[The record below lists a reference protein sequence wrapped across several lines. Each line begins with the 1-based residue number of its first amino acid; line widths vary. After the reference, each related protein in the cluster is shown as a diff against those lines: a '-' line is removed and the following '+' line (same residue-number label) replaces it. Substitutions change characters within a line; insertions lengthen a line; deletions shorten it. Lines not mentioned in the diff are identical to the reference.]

1 MSPVPRSK
9 VMPRFERPGRGRGAD
24 EVVRP
29 VPPLLL
35 KLAAEREEVARHE
48 NLAARYVEARTRLV
62 ALGSKLEGG
71 PSSRS
76 RRGAGRCRDG
86 SEEEGREGSQGRA
99 RDRGGPARGRSAR
112 GVDRGVGGR
121 APESRCALP
130 RCSRRG
136 GVREGG
142 GGTTEARDAI
152 VAAQHRFEEA
162 ATLAGEADWIV
173 MLRRTGTTYP
183 WTGGKGAEA
192 DPGAAALVREAITAY
207 DYDREQRTRN
217 LAKRDEE
224 EAVEAK
230 LPRAPAASVSARRRN
245 IHRRRGRRAQAGR
258 GRGGRPGVSP
268 SPTPTVD
275 RFQLGLTPP
284 LSMASFRLRS
294 VGRSCAPLA
303 LCVAGPLRPARW
315 RWRREVGRAP

>member
-62 ALGSKLEGG
+62 ALGSKLEEA
-71 PSSRS
+71 
-76 RRGAGRCRDG
+76 RRLDLAEERAAAETGRKKKVEKAPKVEHEI
-86 SEEEGREGSQGRA
+86 EEARREVEVLAELIEESAVALLRA
-99 RDRGGPARGRSAR
+99 VVPYLAAADEEASAK
-112 GVDRGVGGR
+112 VE
-121 APESRCALP
+121 AAL
-130 RCSRRG
+130 
-136 GVREGG
+136 
-142 GGTTEARDAI
+142 TEARDAI

-183 WTGGKGAEA
+183 WTGGKGAERT
-192 DPGAAALVREAITAY
+192 PRAAALVREAITAY

-230 LPRAPAASVSARRRN
+230 LPLSPGSVVW
-245 IHRRRGRRAQAGR
+245 
-258 GRGGRPGVSP
+258 RGGE
-268 SPTPTVD
+268 T
-275 RFQLGLTPP
+275 FI
-284 LSMASFRLRS
+284 
-294 VGRSCAPLA
+294 
-303 LCVAGPLRPARW
+303 AGEDGELKPVEVE
-315 RWRREVGRAP
+315 EVGRE